1 MQIARY
7 VTNMIDITLI
17 IRTGIPGVRLSTD
30 TFQRISSEGISLP
43 RCICLLLLV
52 VSGYA
57 SRPTFAQVNRPEF
70 SASDVVLDARSA
82 ALQASGLEG
91 DVSVGFGGLI
101 NAAAML
107 QVTDVWQVA
116 LSHVNHLDAVQ
127 QNAVVVYS
135 PSQWRIGLHHLS
147 WGELDRR
154 DATNDELGTFRAQEL
169 IISGGKSH
177 PLTPSVSVGALAHGQ
192 YSQLAE
198 ARAARVLL
206 DAALRFQSADRRT
219 RLTVQGRV
227 ASPSVASQLPVARA
241 AGALEFGAS
250 SQLRYLPLRVH
261 ARYRPLGWQSA
272 GPATSPIQ
280 DIRLG
285 GELYLGEAMVLRL
298 GYSFFQHDQL
308 AVRSRLDFA
317 GTGVGLGIRLKRAIV
332 DYGSMSW
339 SDSGRVHVFTIR
351 LRR

>member
-1 MQIARY
+1 MSRA
-7 VTNMIDITLI
+7 
-17 IRTGIPGVRLSTD
+17 
-30 TFQRISSEGISLP
+30 
-43 RCICLLLLV
+43 ICLLFLV

-57 SRPTFAQVNRPEF
+57 IGPVSAQVNRPEF
-70 SASDVVLDARSA
+70 AAADVALDARSA

-91 DVSVGFGGLI
+91 NVSVGFGGLI
-101 NAAAML
+101 NAAATL
-107 QVTDVWQVA
+107 QVTTVWQAA
-116 LSHVNHLDAVQ
+116 LSHENHFDGVQ
-127 QNAVVVYS
+127 RNALIVYG

-147 WGELDRR
+147 WGNLDRR
-154 DATNDELGTFRAQEL
+154 DATNHELGTFRAQEL
-169 IISGGKSH
+169 IVSGGRSYQ
-177 PLTPSVSVGALAHGQ
+177 LTPIVSIGALVHGH

-206 DAALRFQSADRRT
+206 DAALRIQSADLRT

-227 ASPSVASQLPVARA
+227 ASSSVASELPVARA
-241 AGALEFGAS
+241 AGALELGAS
-250 SQLRYLPLRVH
+250 SQLRYLPLRIH
-261 ARYRPLGWQSA
+261 ARYRPLGWQRA
-272 GPATSPIQ
+272 VPKASPLH

-285 GELYLGEAMVLRL
+285 GELYLGEALALRL
-298 GYSFFQHDQL
+298 GYSFLQHDQL

-317 GTGVGLGIRLKRAIV
+317 GTGIGIGIRLKRAFV